1 VTIELCGHL
10 SVSVDGRRREGDL
23 PGRQGRLALAH
34 LALNR
39 SRAVTRERLIAAL
52 WGEDAPAGHAQA
64 LNVVLSKLRRALGP
78 DVLENAGERA
88 VQLTAAA
95 TVDLDAA
102 QPALD
107 AAFAARDRGDW
118 PAVVEAAGRVA
129 ELADAGLLPGYEASW
144 LEEPRRR
151 LEELGLQ
158 ARELRGDAGLAVGGA
173 ELAHAERAA
182 QELVELAP
190 FRESGYLLLMRVRE
204 AQGNLVEALRVHERL
219 RTLLRDELGVAP
231 GPQVQVEFER
241 LLKAERE
248 EPVAAAPPPPPAPA
262 PAAPA
267 PELDGGYA
275 YFATRSGAAFVGRR
289 GELERL
295 RDYLQRAIEGER
307 QLVLLEGEPGIGKT
321 RLAMQFMEA
330 CEADG
335 ALTLY
340 GRCDAETLV
349 PYQPFVEALR
359 GYLSRAPEQV
369 ANWSAHYGAELGR
382 VVPEVAAAGEMA
394 GGPEEEERYRLFDA
408 VSEVLNDIA
417 RRQPVVLVL
426 DDLHWADKPTL
437 LMLRQMVRA
446 AGESP
451 LLIVATLRD
460 TERPAPLVDMLVQLR
475 REHFFERI
483 ELSGLDE
490 EDSSAL
496 IGEFG
501 PQGLPE
507 HVNRTLWE
515 ETKGN
520 PFFLEE
526 MVRHLGSTS
535 PAPEGN
541 GAPWPLELPEGIREV
556 IGRRLATLSERTSQV
571 LTTAAVM
578 GREFRVEV
586 LEAVG
591 PLDEDELDEVVE
603 ESVNAHVIAEV
614 PGVYGRCSFT
624 HALIRQTLYD
634 GLTATRRA
642 RLHLRVGEA
651 LERLE
656 AAEPPLAEL
665 AHHFSLAPPARG
677 APKAVE
683 YAERAA
689 KRAAAALAYE
699 EAARLYD
706 VALRAL
712 DQTPGEPEHRCRLL
726 LACGDAQTKAGDT
739 LDARKTFRDA
749 AEVAR
754 ALGSP
759 RLLAQAALGFGA
771 AGQMAGG
778 IVDEALV
785 SLLEEALAAVG
796 EGDPA
801 LRARLLARL
810 VIELNFSEARERR
823 AELSGEAVEI
833 ARRVGDTRGLGFALV
848 ARHWSLWGP
857 GNVQE
862 RLEAANDLL
871 GLAESSGDE
880 RLAIAGHRWR
890 MIDLLELGEIDAVDI
905 EIDAYAQIAARR
917 KRLSDDL
924 YVHIYRSM
932 RLLLA
937 GEFEQAEAEG
947 WAAVALGNR
956 VQDPNTGNATLLQAC
971 TLRRERGGFERLE
984 GPVRAYAERFAAIP
998 GWRCV
1003 LAHLLAETGRGDEA
1017 REILDDFAAED
1028 FRGIPL
1034 DGIWLGAVA
1043 YLTETAAA
1051 IGDPTHAATLHDLLE
1066 PYADRNVAVGWASTC
1081 TGSAARHLGLLADLL
1096 GRRRAAIAYFETALA
1111 MNERMR
1117 ARPWV
1122 ARTQVEFA
1130 RLLSQ
1135 KPAGRERAGELLD
1148 AGLAEAQRLGMPR
1161 LVELGEQIRAG
1172 AAVTPPA

>member
-1 VTIELCGHL
+1 
-10 SVSVDGRRREGDL
+10 
-23 PGRQGRLALAH
+23 
-34 LALNR
+34 
-39 SRAVTRERLIAAL
+39 LIAAL
-52 WGEDAPAGHAQA
+52 WGEDAPSGHAQA

-78 DVLENAGERA
+78 DVIENAGERA
-88 VQLTAAA
+88 VQLTPSA
-95 TVDLDAA
+95 TVDLDEA

-118 PAVVEAAGRVA
+118 PAVAEAAGRVA
-129 ELADAGLLPGYEASW
+129 ELADAGLLPGYEAPW
-144 LEEPRRR
+144 LEDPRRR

-158 ARELRGDAGLAVGGA
+158 ARELRGDAGLAMGGA
-173 ELAHAERAA
+173 ELAPAERAA

-190 FRESGYLLLMRVRE
+190 YRESGYLLLMRVRE
-204 AQGNLVEALRVHERL
+204 AQGNVVEALRVHDRL

-231 GPQVQVEFER
+231 GPQVQAEFER
-241 LLKAERE
+241 MLKAERA
-248 EPVAAAPPPPPAPA
+248 EPEPAPP

-267 PELDGGYA
+267 AVAEPEGAHGF
-275 YFATRSGAAFVGRR
+275 FATRSGAAFVGRS
-289 GELERL
+289 GELDRL
-295 RDYLQRAIEGER
+295 RRYLERAAEGNR

-321 RLAMQFMEA
+321 RLAMEFMEV
-330 CEADG
+330 CEAEG
-335 ALTLY
+335 ALALY

-359 GYLSRAPEQV
+359 RYVARAPEQLN
-369 ANWSAHYGAELGR
+369 AWRAQYGAELGR
-382 VVPEVAAAGEMA
+382 VVPELATAGA
-394 GGPEEEERYRLFDA
+394 PGGLEEEERYRLFDA

-451 LLIVATLRD
+451 LLIVATIRD
-460 TERPAPLVDMLVQLR
+460 TERPAALVDMLVQLR
-475 REHFFERI
+475 REHYFDRI

-490 EDSSAL
+490 ADATAL

-501 PQGLPE
+501 PQGIPD
-507 HVNRTLWE
+507 HVNRALWE

-526 MVRHLGSTS
+526 MVRHLGAAA
-535 PAPEGN
+535 PNPEGN
-541 GAPWPLELPEGIREV
+541 GTAWPLELPEGIREV
-556 IGRRLATLSERTSQV
+556 IGRRLATLSERTSQL

-586 LEAVG
+586 LEAVSD
-591 PLDEDELDEVVE
+591 LDEDEIDEVIE
-603 ESVNAHVIAEV
+603 ESVGAHVIAEV

-642 RLHLRVGEA
+642 RLHLRVAEA
-651 LERLE
+651 LEQLE
-656 AAEPPLAEL
+656 AAAAEPPLAEL
-665 AHHFSLAPPARG
+665 AYHFALAPPARG
-677 APKAVE
+677 APKAAE

-689 KRAAAALAYE
+689 QRAAGVLAYE
-699 EAARLYD
+699 EAARLYE
-706 VALRAL
+706 VALEAL
-712 DQTPGEPEHRCRLL
+712 AKAPVDPERRCRLL
-726 LACGDAQTKAGDT
+726 LACGHAQTKAGDT
-739 LDARKTFRDA
+739 AESHDTFREA
-749 AEVAR
+749 ADTAR
-754 ALGSP
+754 ALGSAQ
-759 RLLAQAALGFGA
+759 LLAQAALGYGA

-778 IVDEALV
+778 IVDEPLV
-785 SLLEEALAAVG
+785 RLLEEALEAVG
-796 EGDPA
+796 DDDPA
-801 LRARLLARL
+801 LRARLVARL
-810 VIELNFSEARERR
+810 AIELSFSEARERR
-823 AELSGEAVEI
+823 AKLSSEAVEL
-833 ARRVGDTRGLGFALV
+833 AREVGDPRGLGFALV

-905 EIDAYAQIAARR
+905 EIDAYAEIAERR
-917 KRLSDDL
+917 RRLSDTL
-924 YVHIYRSM
+924 YVHIYRAM

-937 GEFEQAEAEG
+937 GDFDAAEAEG
-947 WAAVALGNR
+947 YAAVTLGNR
-956 VQDPNTGNATLLQAC
+956 VQDPNTGNATLLQSC
-971 TLRRERGGFERLE
+971 TLRRERGRLERLE

-998 GWRCV
+998 GWVCV
-1003 LAHLLAETGRGDEA
+1003 LAHLLAETDRGDEA
-1017 REILDDFAAED
+1017 REILDAFAADD
-1028 FRGIPL
+1028 FRGLPL
-1034 DGIWLGAVA
+1034 DGIWLGAVG
-1043 YLTETAAA
+1043 YLAETAAA
-1051 IGDPTHAATLHDLLE
+1051 LGDATHAEALHDLLE
-1066 PYADRNVAVGWASTC
+1066 PYADRNVAVGWASAC

-1096 GRRRAAIAYFETALA
+1096 GRREQAIAYFETALA

-1122 ARTQVEFA
+1122 AHTQVELA
-1130 RLLSQ
+1130 RVLSQ
-1135 KPAGRERAGELLD
+1135 QASGRERAAELLE

-1161 LVELGEQIRAG
+1161 LTERA
-1172 AAVTPPA
+1172 AAALATQQG

>member
-10 SVSVDGRRREGDL
+10 SVSVDGRRREADL

-39 SRAVTRERLIAAL
+39 KGGVTRERLIAAL

-78 DVLENAGERA
+78 EVLENAGERA
-88 VQLTAAA
+88 VQLTPAA
-95 TVDLDAA
+95 TVDLDAV

-107 AAFAARDRGDW
+107 EAFAARDRGDW
-118 PAVVEAAGRVA
+118 PAVIEAAGRVSGP
-129 ELADAGLLPGYEASW
+129 ADAGLLPGYEAPW
-144 LEEPRRR
+144 LEDPRRR

-158 ARELRGDAGLAVGGA
+158 ARELRGDAGLALGGA
-173 ELAHAERAA
+173 ELAPAERAA

-190 FRESGYLLLMRVRE
+190 YRESGYLLLMRVRE

-219 RTLLRDELGVAP
+219 RTLLRDELGVTP
-231 GPQVQVEFER
+231 GPQVKAEFER
-241 LLKAERE
+241 MLKAERSE
-248 EPVAAAPPPPPAPA
+248 AAPAPAPAPA
-262 PAAPA
+262 PAA
-267 PELDGGYA
+267 DGHA
-275 YFATRSGAAFVGRR
+275 FFATRSGAAFVGRR
-289 GELERL
+289 GELDRL
-295 RDYLQRAIEGER
+295 RQYLGRATEGNR

-321 RLAMQFMEA
+321 RLAMEFMEA
-330 CEADG
+330 CEAEG
-335 ALTLY
+335 SLALY

-359 GYLSRAPEQV
+359 RYVSRAPEQ
-369 ANWSAHYGAELGR
+369 AGAWRAQHGAELGR
-382 VVPEVAAAGEMA
+382 VIPELAGA
-394 GGPEEEERYRLFDA
+394 GDTPGGPEEEERYRLFDA

-417 RRQPVVLVL
+417 RHQPVVLVL

-451 LLIVATLRD
+451 LLIVATIRD
-460 TERPAPLVDMLVQLR
+460 TERPTALVDMLVQLR
-475 REHFFERI
+475 REHYFDRI
-483 ELSGLDE
+483 ELTGLDE
-490 EDSSAL
+490 EDATVL

-501 PQGLPE
+501 PQGMPE
-507 HVNRTLWE
+507 HVNRALWE

-526 MVRHLGSTS
+526 MVRHLGTTS
-535 PAPEGN
+535 PNPVGN
-541 GAPWPLELPEGIREV
+541 GSAWPLELPEGIREV
-556 IGRRLATLSERTSQV
+556 IGRRLATLSERAGQL

-586 LEAVG
+586 LEAVSD
-591 PLDEDELDEVVE
+591 LDEDEIDEVIE
-603 ESVNAHVIAEV
+603 ESVGAHVIAEV

-642 RLHLRVGEA
+642 RLHLRVAEA
-651 LERLE
+651 LEQLE
-656 AAEPPLAEL
+656 ADAAEL

-683 YAERAA
+683 YAESAARRATGV
-689 KRAAAALAYE
+689 LAYE
-699 EAARLYD
+699 EAARLYA
-706 VALRAL
+706 VALAAL
-712 DQTPGEPEHRCRLL
+712 EQAPADPEHRCRLL
-726 LACGDAQTKAGDT
+726 LALGHAQTKAGDT
-739 LDARKTFRDA
+739 MEAHRTFRA
-749 AEVAR
+749 AADTAR
-754 ALGSP
+754 ALGSAQ
-759 RLLAQAALGFGA
+759 LLAQAALGYGA
-771 AGQMAGG
+771 PGQMAGG
-778 IVDEALV
+778 IVDEELV
-785 SLLEEALAAVG
+785 QLLEEALEAVG
-796 EGDPA
+796 DDDPA
-801 LRARLLARL
+801 LRSRL
-810 VIELNFSEARERR
+810 VGRLAIELSFSEARERR
-823 AELSGEAVEI
+823 AELSSEAVEL
-833 ARRVGDTRGLGFALV
+833 ARQVGDPRGLGFALV

-890 MIDLLELGEIDAVDI
+890 MIDLLELGDMDAVDI
-905 EIDAYAQIAARR
+905 EIDAYAQIADRR
-917 KRLSDDL
+917 RRLSDSL
-924 YVHIYRSM
+924 YVHIYRAM

-937 GEFEQAEAEG
+937 GEFDAAEAEG
-947 WAAVALGNR
+947 YAAVSLGNR

-971 TLRRERGGFERLE
+971 TLRRERGRLERLE
-984 GPVRAYAERFAAIP
+984 APVRAYAERFHAIP
-998 GWRCV
+998 GWVCV

-1017 REILDDFAAED
+1017 REILDGFAGD
-1028 FRGIPL
+1028 GFRGIPL
-1034 DGIWLGAVA
+1034 DGIWLGAVG
-1043 YLTETAAA
+1043 YLAETAAVL
-1051 IGDPTHAATLHDLLE
+1051 GDATHAQALHDLLE
-1066 PYADRNVAVGWASTC
+1066 PYADRNVAIGWASSC

-1096 GRRRAAIAYFETALA
+1096 GKRKQAIAHFETALA

-1122 ARTQVEFA
+1122 AHTQVELA
-1130 RLLSQ
+1130 RVLSQ
-1135 KPAGRERAGELLD
+1135 QAAGRERAGELLE
-1148 AGLAEAQRLGMPR
+1148 AGIAEAQRLGMPR
-1161 LVELGEQIRAG
+1161 LVERAEAVRSG
-1172 AAVTPPA
+1172 AAVTP

>member
-1 VTIELCGHL
+1 MTIELCGSL

-78 DVLENAGERA
+78 EVLENAGERA
-88 VQLTAAA
+88 VQLTQQAS
-95 TVDLDAA
+95 VDLDTA

-118 PAVVEAAGRVA
+118 PAVVEAAGRVT
-129 ELADAGLLPGYEASW
+129 ELAGAGLLPGYEAPW

-173 ELAHAERAA
+173 ELAPAERAA

-231 GPQVQVEFER
+231 GPQVQAEFER

-248 EPVAAAPPPPPAPA
+248 EPAPA
-262 PAAPA
+262 RATAPRA
-267 PELDGGYA
+267 PEPEA
-275 YFATRSGAAFVGRR
+275 AQPYFATRSGAAFVGRR

-295 RDYLQRAIEGER
+295 REYLDRANEGRR

-359 GYLSRAPEQV
+359 GYLSRAPDQV
-369 ANWSAHYGAELGR
+369 AHWSAHHGAELGR
-382 VVPEVAAAGEMA
+382 VVPEVAAAGEPA

-408 VSEVLNDIA
+408 VSEVLNEIA

-437 LMLRQMVRA
+437 LMLRQLVRA

-451 LLIVATLRD
+451 LLILATIRD
-460 TERPAPLVDMLVQLR
+460 TERPTPLVDMLVQLR

-490 EDSSAL
+490 VDASAL

-501 PQGLPE
+501 PQSIPD
-507 HVNRTLWE
+507 HVNRALWE

-526 MVRHLGSTS
+526 MIRHLGTATFAAES
-535 PAPEGN
+535 N
-541 GAPWPLELPEGIREV
+541 GWPLELPEGIREL
-556 IGRRLATLSERTSQV
+556 IGRRLATLSERTSDV

-586 LEAVG
+586 LEELG

-603 ESVNAHVIAEV
+603 ESVTAHVIAEV

-651 LERLE
+651 LERLSAE
-656 AAEPPLAEL
+656 APEPPLAEL
-665 AHHFSLAPPARG
+665 AHHFFLAPPARG

-689 KRAAAALAYE
+689 KRAAGALAYE
-699 EAARLYD
+699 EAARLYE

-712 DQTPGEPEHRCRLL
+712 EHAGGDAEHRCRLL
-726 LACGDAQTKAGDT
+726 LALGDAQNKAGDT
-739 LDARKTFRDA
+739 LDARRTFTA
-749 AEVAR
+749 AADIAR

-759 RLLAQAALGFGA
+759 RLLAQSALGLGTR
-771 AGQMAGG
+771 GVMLGG

-785 SLLEEALAAVG
+785 AVLEEALAALG
-796 EGDPA
+796 ESDPG

-810 VIELNFSEARERR
+810 AIELSFSEARERR
-823 AELSGEAVEI
+823 AALAGEALEI
-833 ARRVGDTRGLGFALV
+833 ARRVGDPRGLGFALA

-862 RLEAANDLL
+862 RLEAANELL

-880 RLAIAGHRWR
+880 RLAIVGHRWR
-890 MIDLLELGEIDAVDI
+890 MIDLLELGDIDAVDI
-905 EIDAYAQIAARR
+905 EIDAHAQVAARG
-917 KRLSDDL
+917 KRLADEL
-924 YVHIYRSM
+924 YSHLYRSM

-1003 LAHLLAETGRGDEA
+1003 LAHLLAETGRVDEA
-1017 REILDDFAAED
+1017 REILDAFGAED
-1028 FRGIPL
+1028 FRGLPL
-1034 DGIWLGAVA
+1034 DGIWLGAVG
-1043 YLTETAAA
+1043 YLAETAAA
-1051 IGDPTHAATLHDLLE
+1051 IGDPTHAAALHDLLE

-1096 GRRRAAIAYFETALA
+1096 GRRKPAIAYFETALA

-1130 RLLSQ
+1130 RLLAQ
-1135 KPAGRERAGELLD
+1135 KPAGRDRAAELLE
-1148 AGLAEAQRLGMPR
+1148 AGRAEAQRLGLPR
-1161 LVELGEQIRAG
+1161 LVELAEQVRAG
-1172 AAVTPPA
+1172 ATVMP

>member
-1 VTIELCGHL
+1 M
-10 SVSVDGRRREGDL
+10 

-39 SRAVTRERLIAAL
+39 SRGVTRERLIAAL

-88 VQLTAAA
+88 VQLTPAA
-95 TVDLDAA
+95 TVDLDEA

-107 AAFAARDRGDW
+107 RAFAARDGGDW

-144 LEEPRRR
+144 LEDPRRR

-158 ARELRGDAGLAVGGA
+158 ARELRGDAGLAMGGA
-173 ELAHAERAA
+173 GLAQAERAA
-182 QELVELAP
+182 TELVELAS

-219 RTLLRDELGVAP
+219 RTLLREELGVAP
-231 GPQVQVEFER
+231 GPQVQAEFER
-241 LLKAERE
+241 MLKAERAQP
-248 EPVAAAPPPPPAPA
+248 EPAPEPPPPPVV
-262 PAAPA
+262 AAPEA
-267 PELDGGYA
+267 DGGHA
-275 YFATRSGAAFVGRR
+275 FFATRSGAAFVGRR
-289 GELERL
+289 GELDRL
-295 RDYLQRAIEGER
+295 RQYLQRATEGNR

-321 RLAMQFMEA
+321 RLALQFMEA
-330 CEADG
+330 CESDG
-335 ALTLY
+335 ALALY

-359 GYLSRAPEQV
+359 RYVARAPEQ
-369 ANWSAHYGAELGR
+369 AAAWRAQYGAELGR
-382 VVPEVAAAGEMA
+382 VVPELAGA
-394 GGPEEEERYRLFDA
+394 GDTPGGPEEEERYRLFDA

-417 RRQPVVLVL
+417 RHRPAVLVL

-451 LLIVATLRD
+451 LLIVATIRD
-460 TERPAPLVDMLVQLR
+460 TERPAALVDMLVQLR
-475 REHFFERI
+475 REHYFDRI

-490 EDSSAL
+490 ADATAL

-501 PQGLPE
+501 PQGIPE

-515 ETKGN
+515 ETRGN

-526 MVRHLGSTS
+526 MVRHIGTT
-535 PAPEGN
+535 AVGAEGEEVPC
-541 GAPWPLELPEGIREV
+541 GFELPEGIREV
-556 IGRRLATLSERTSQV
+556 IGRRLGTLSERTSQL

-586 LEAVG
+586 LEAVSDLG
-591 PLDEDELDEVVE
+591 EDEVDEVIE
-603 ESVNAHVIAEV
+603 EAVGAHVIAEV

-642 RLHLRVGEA
+642 RLHLRVAEA
-651 LERLE
+651 IEQLETD

-665 AHHFSLAPPARG
+665 AYHFSLAPPARG

-689 KRAAAALAYE
+689 RRAAGVLAYE
-699 EAARLYD
+699 EAARLYE
-706 VALRAL
+706 VALDAL
-712 DQTPGEPEHRCRLL
+712 DQAPADPARRCSLL
-726 LACGDAQTKAGDT
+726 LACGQAQTRAGDT
-739 LDARKTFRDA
+739 IEAHGTFREA
-749 AEVAR
+749 ADTAR
-754 ALGSP
+754 ALGSAQ
-759 RLLAQAALGFGA
+759 LLGQAALGYGA

-778 IVDEALV
+778 IVDEELV
-785 SLLEEALAAVG
+785 ALLEEALEAVG
-796 EGDPA
+796 DGDPA
-801 LRARLLARL
+801 LRSRL
-810 VIELNFSEARERR
+810 VGRLAIELSFSEARERR
-823 AELSGEAVEI
+823 AELSSQAVEL
-833 ARRVGDTRGLGFALV
+833 ARQVGDPRGLGFALV

-905 EIDAYAQIAARR
+905 EIDAFAQITEARR
-917 KRLSDDL
+917 RLSDTL
-924 YVHIYRSM
+924 YVHLYRAM

-937 GEFEQAEAEG
+937 GEFDEAEAEG
-947 WAAVALGNR
+947 YEAVRLGNR

-971 TLRRERGGFERLE
+971 TMRRERGRLERLE
-984 GPVRAYAERFAAIP
+984 SPVRAYAERFAAIP
-998 GWRCV
+998 GWVCV
-1003 LAHLLAETGRGDEA
+1003 LAHLLAETGRGEEA
-1017 REILDDFAAED
+1017 RGDPRRL
-1028 FRGIPL
+1028 RRRRLPR
-1034 DGIWLGAVA
+1034 
-1043 YLTETAAA
+1043 AAA
-1051 IGDPTHAATLHDLLE
+1051 RRDL
-1066 PYADRNVAVGWASTC
+1066 
-1081 TGSAARHLGLLADLL
+1081 ARSRRLPGR
-1096 GRRRAAIAYFETALA
+1096 GRRRAA
-1111 MNERMR
+1111 RPR
-1117 ARPWV
+1117 ARRGALRP
-1122 ARTQVEFA
+1122 ARAVRRPQRGR
-1130 RLLSQ
+1130 RLGGDLHGLGRAPPR
-1135 KPAGRERAGELLD
+1135 PAGRPDGPPQGGDRPLRERPDHERAHARAAVGGAHPD
-1148 AGLAEAQRLGMPR
+1148 
-1161 LVELGEQIRAG
+1161 RAG
-1172 AAVTPPA
+1172 ARALAAPGGQQARRRAARRRARRGAGARHAAAGRARRGCPIGRRRHSLKVEGDGRSPAAFAT